1 MASQHG
7 LVMPEPSSPLST
19 PPHKRGGLAVQT
31 QVPTSPSSWSN
42 ANRLSTGTRQV
53 RTPKPHTPLATGVWP
68 PVAVASDRNVPS
80 FVACLPEGTR
90 PQDVVSVRLV
100 SVGLVNPADPTGEV
114 NPDAIG
120 TVFTCESIA
129 ARPGVGGSSRDGI
142 AFTLPEKAAATASA
156 SNMRMRVVAE
166 VEQRDASGEKTYQR
180 ADVEAGYIVLVS
192 AAAVRRI
199 TLTPRVL
206 LARRPAS
213 LFLGNSFAMSEFP
226 DAEGDEAKVGD
237 KDDAAMAATVQLLHR
252 LHASVAPWQSEA
264 SAAVGG
270 SEANQAARAANQIVL
285 RLQHESEAEVVEAPL
300 RTDGGLSIKPLETAG
315 VFKPTLVVGREA
327 VALAET
333 VHCCNTNTLVTSAL
347 TPGTVFL
354 SASQIEAGASEPTT
368 HAVSLVLS
376 AEATKAMQYVG
387 EDVRLRVVRRGQG
400 LRPETVARTNLKLVD
415 AGTMRVRGNCCTPA
429 PVSRVP
435 RAAADAC
442 RWEGSLTLP
451 AGTSGSLSVFMSLDS
466 TDRQWLELRSHIAI
480 IPSSLVEALVPS
492 ALVGPPSGGT
502 RVRVAFDTLSDTVLA
517 AASVAV
523 RFVPVGGGEPVDA
536 PSASLA
542 SSRAPRSESVMDI
555 GTPVRSS
562 MMSRAEM
569 HSDQQS
575 VSSYSHPTDFGD
587 DGASLT
593 SMTAL
598 DSPSAHGARN
608 AHLDVRTPPL
618 VAGQHTIELRIGH
631 EGAPW
636 VGLRTAFTVYDDK
649 ACALANSVEP
659 TRESRY
665 GGSLIVLRLARPF
678 PVEDVSPSVRV
689 LAGDEE
695 LEVQASFS
703 AVAKRTEVENSFQD
717 RRNRLVAEAAAI
729 GLGTSECGS
738 AHTRDHS
745 P

>member
-226 DAEGDEAKVGD
+226 DAEGDEAKAGD

-252 LHASVAPWQSEA
+252 LHASVAPWQSAA

-400 LRPETVARTNLKLVD
+400 LRPETVARTNLKLAD
-415 AGTMRVRGNCCTPA
+415 AGTMRVRELLHARTCLTCT
-429 PVSRVP
+429 
-435 RAAADAC
+435 AC
-442 RWEGSLTLP
+442 RRRRMPVGRITRPSSGHKWLTECIYEPRLHRPPVAGAALAHCHYPKLARRGTRAQRVGGPAVRRYEGARRVRHAERHCARGSV
-451 AGTSGSLSVFMSLDS
+451 SGCPLRARWRWGASGCAICVSGFVSCATQRERHGYRHACAQQHDVEGR
-466 TDRQWLELRSHIAI
+466 DALRSA
-480 IPSSLVEALVPS
+480 
-492 ALVGPPSGGT
+492 VGVFVLPP
-502 RVRVAFDTLSDTVLA
+502 D
-517 AASVAV
+517 
-523 RFVPVGGGEPVDA
+523 
-536 PSASLA
+536 
-542 SSRAPRSESVMDI
+542 
-555 GTPVRSS
+555 
-562 MMSRAEM
+562 
-569 HSDQQS
+569 
-575 VSSYSHPTDFGD
+575 
-587 DGASLT
+587 
-593 SMTAL
+593 
-598 DSPSAHGARN
+598 
-608 AHLDVRTPPL
+608 
-618 VAGQHTIELRIGH
+618 
-631 EGAPW
+631 
-636 VGLRTAFTVYDDK
+636 
-649 ACALANSVEP
+649 
-659 TRESRY
+659 
-665 GGSLIVLRLARPF
+665 
-678 PVEDVSPSVRV
+678 
-689 LAGDEE
+689 
-695 LEVQASFS
+695 
-703 AVAKRTEVENSFQD
+703 
-717 RRNRLVAEAAAI
+717 
-729 GLGTSECGS
+729 
-738 AHTRDHS
+738 
-745 P
+745 